1 MLFSFFRSSPSPRSK
16 ASCALALVFAVV
28 IGIVGASA
36 LTQLVFFGFPLAARM
51 ATNADSLVLF
61 DFARDLIEGH
71 SVRFW
76 NLPRAPYLFP
86 DAMIALGLMTLGWW
100 GALTITAVAVI
111 NLLMLFAITYP
122 VMKLAKVNLQ
132 SSALSCTFFLSMAI
146 LTMAICFPFSMVNIY
161 WQIFASGAHFLSAGI
176 VLLILYLDFLWQL
189 RLRSWGALVAMF
201 FLCIATA
208 VSDSLSLA
216 LLLLWLGVEL
226 LWRTGFYYQQN
237 THLTSPKNLATVLNG
252 FLKKQVD
259 LAVVLGGVVLGTGL
273 SLLIPR
279 QSLLE
284 SFFSVNKFTL
294 GASSFFAWLVGDLSH
309 VLYGVVLIALILYYP
324 ACMRQ
329 SYFKGRFS
337 RKNYWRSA
345 VLAPAL
351 GIICITP
358 FFYQD
363 VGSIRYLAFPALI
376 GLISLALLYQQIWHA
391 LARRNHLGR
400 KVALILIWF
409 MVLALMGTYQ
419 YRHQRAGPQAVD
431 QPGLDQVGLAVS
443 APVDNAWQC
452 IKDAKKEWPLA
463 DGVATYWYARPLRFA
478 THFES
483 YLAQIDQGRARSGAF
498 IWGNNGIDLVY
509 ANESQTAF
517 RHYNFIVTTPA
528 QVRAQLWGNLPGK
541 ATGTIDCA
549 QFQILYFENPDVL
562 WNYLFPLQVP
572 FISGA
577 ATDVLPAA
585 QVNTKTG
592 AKTTEKASAKTQIY
606 WGEDLYTQVGVR
618 EGDQIVANGSAG
630 VLVFGPYIPL
640 AAGHYRLTVDGTLFN
655 SAVPRASAIGTLEI
669 GTALGPVAIA
679 KEAIMNTNTRAQ
691 SMGGDR
697 AVASIDFEV
706 QKSIE
711 NVEFRITVLPQT
723 RGAIT
728 RYQLEPF
735 AAK

>member
-51 ATNADSLVLF
+51 ASNADSLVLF

-86 DAMIALGLMTLGWW
+86 DALIALGLMTLGWW
-100 GALTITAVAVI
+100 GALTITAAAVI

-122 VMKLAKVNLQ
+122 VMKLAKVNLP
-132 SSALSCTFFLSMAI
+132 SSALGCAFFLSMAL

-189 RLRSWGALVAMF
+189 RLRSWGTLVAMF

-216 LLLLWLGVEL
+216 LLLLRLGVEL
-226 LWRTGFYYQQN
+226 LWRIGFYYQQN
-237 THLTSPKNLATVLNG
+237 THLTSQKNLATVLNG

-279 QSLLE
+279 QSLFE

-294 GASSFFAWLVGDLSH
+294 GASSFFTWLVGDLSH
-309 VLYGVVLIALILYYP
+309 VLYLVVLIVLILFYP

-363 VGSIRYLAFPALI
+363 VGSIRYLAFPAFI
-376 GLISLALLYQQIWHA
+376 GLISLALLYQRIWHTV
-391 LARRNHLGR
+391 ARGDHLGR
-400 KVALILIWF
+400 KVALILIWL
-409 MVLALMGTYQ
+409 MALALMGTYQ
-419 YRHQRAGPQAVD
+419 YRHQRVGPQAVD
-431 QPGLDQVGLAVS
+431 QPGIDQVGLAVS
-443 APVDNAWQC
+443 APVDSAWQC
-452 IKDAKKEWPLA
+452 INDAKKEWPLA

-478 THFES
+478 TNFES

-517 RHYNFIVTTPA
+517 RRYNFIVTTPA

-549 QFQILYFENPDVL
+549 QFQILYFENADVL

-572 FISGA
+572 FITSA
-577 ATDVLPAA
+577 ATEALPATQA
-585 QVNTKTG
+585 GEKT
-592 AKTTEKASAKTQIY
+592 SAKTQIY

-640 AAGHYRLTVDGTLFN
+640 AAGRYRLTVDGTLFN
-655 SAVPRASAIGTLEI
+655 SAIPRANAIGTLEI
-669 GTALGPVAIA
+669 GSALGSVAIA
-679 KEAIMNTNTRAQ
+679 QGAIMNTNTRAQ

-728 RYQLEPF
+728 RYQLELLP
-735 AAK
+735 AK